1 MKRVELDEC
10 VPDLRTEGGGG
21 CEREQRHRCRG
32 SNKAAP
38 APAYRQ
44 HERDHQPEL
53 RLVGQKPEQDAGE
66 ERPAIEHDQRAADER
81 GGEEPV
87 LTVTD
92 VDQHGRK
99 GDSEQE
105 PERIGRGAACPVRG
119 VVDPAR
125 R

>member
-1 MKRVELDEC
+1 MNLVPAGVALFERDEAGEAGRLDEC

-66 ERPAIEHDQRAADER
+66 ERPAIEHDQRA
-81 GGEEPV
+81 PM
-87 LTVTD
+87 
-92 VDQHGRK
+92 
-99 GDSEQE
+99 S
-105 PERIGRGAACPVRG
+105 AAVRN
-119 VVDPAR
+119 PF
-125 R
+125 

>member
-1 MKRVELDEC
+1 
-10 VPDLRTEGGGG
+10 VPDLRTEGGGS
-21 CEREQRHRCRG
+21 CEREQRHRRRG
-32 SNKAAP
+32 SGKAAP

-53 RLVGQKPEQDAGE
+53 RFVGQKPEQDAGKK
-66 ERPAIEHDQRAADER
+66 RPAIEHDQRAADQR

-87 LTVTD
+87 LAVTD

-105 PERIGRGAACPVRG
+105 PERIGGGTACSVRG
-119 VVDPAR
+119 IVDPAR